1 MRISP
6 MSERSPLHELTA
18 ATGATFVEEAGWL
31 MPGRY
36 REVADE
42 CAGTRT
48 GLALFDLSHRGKI
61 ELTGKE
67 AALFLHNLATNDI
80 KNLAYSRGCETFLC
94 NAQARVLAS
103 ALVYHLKIFRDQLLS
118 AGHESFWLD
127 LDPGLLEKVSQHFDR
142 HLISEIVD
150 ITDRTREFSHLHLAG
165 PLAPPALAAEG
176 VGALAE
182 NELIQDGYAENTMQ
196 IRRRDRLGVPGF
208 DIVCPRERAARQWN
222 FWRERGAVPVGLE
235 TYDVL
240 RIEAGIPVY
249 GKDIDENNLAPEVG
263 RTAQAISYAKG
274 CYLGQEPIV
283 RVRDLGHVNRVLKGL
298 VIDGQESV
306 PSGAKILRES
316 REVGHVTSSVFSP
329 RAARVLALAYL
340 RRGNT
345 DPDTLVEVGVD
356 NGSRP
361 GTVSTLPFPSSLFP
375 E

>member
-1 MRISP
+1 
-6 MSERSPLHELTA
+6 MSERSPLHDLTEA
-18 ATGATFVEEAGWL
+18 AGARFVEEAGWL

-36 REVADE
+36 REVAEE
-42 CAGTRT
+42 CVGTRT

-67 AALFLHNLATNDI
+67 AALFLHNLSTNDV
-80 KNLAYSRGCETFLC
+80 KNLAYSCGCETFLC

-103 ALVYHLKIFRDQLLS
+103 ALAYHLKIFRDQLLS

-127 LDPGLLEKVSQHFDR
+127 LDPGLLEKVAQHLDR

-150 ITDRTREFSHLHLAG
+150 ITDRTREFCHLHLAG

-176 VGALAE
+176 IAALAE
-182 NELIQDGYAENTMQ
+182 NELVQDGYAENTMQ

-208 DIVCPRERAARQWN
+208 DIVCPRERSARQWN
-222 FWRERGAVPVGLE
+222 FWRERGAVPAGLD

-240 RIEAGIPVY
+240 RIEAGTPVY

-283 RVRDLGHVNRVLKGL
+283 RVRDLGHVNRVLTGL
-298 VIDGQESV
+298 VIEGQEFV
-306 PSGAKILRES
+306 PSGTKIVREGK
-316 REVGHVTSSVFSP
+316 EVGHVTSSVFSP
-329 RAARVLALAYL
+329 RTGQVLALAYL

-345 DPDTLVEVGVD
+345 DPGTSVEIG
-356 NGSRP
+356 RRE
-361 GTVSTLPFPSSLFP
+361 GTVATLPFPSDLFR